1 MMQVPGRIR
10 QPGIGR
16 FGGEKIAQ
24 ACWSRQDF
32 KTVQRQDFV
41 QTVVRMAMN
50 LLPKIGTPV
59 RLKTYSRFH
68 LSHTQATR
76 VCITDTL
83 MSGLPAFTLYIPTRD

>member
-1 MMQVPGRIR
+1 
-10 QPGIGR
+10 
-16 FGGEKIAQ
+16 
-24 ACWSRQDF
+24 
-32 KTVQRQDFV
+32 
-41 QTVVRMAMN
+41 VRMAMN